1 MTVPS
6 ATASAV
12 DRTPMSSELRSAS
25 PSPSTANGCFQWSSV
40 KPCHVRLKRPSGSL
54 NEYRTTTAIGMKR

>member
-1 MTVPS
+1 
-6 ATASAV
+6 
-12 DRTPMSSELRSAS
+12 LRSAS